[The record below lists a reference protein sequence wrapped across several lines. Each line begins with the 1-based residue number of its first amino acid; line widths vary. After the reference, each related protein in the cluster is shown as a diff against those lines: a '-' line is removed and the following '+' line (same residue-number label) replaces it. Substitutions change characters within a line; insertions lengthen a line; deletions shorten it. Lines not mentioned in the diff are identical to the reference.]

1 MNRKNTVLRV
11 ENLRKSY
18 GRNVV
23 LKDVSLEI
31 CEGETKVI
39 IGPSGTGKSTL
50 LSCINRL
57 TEPDSGKIWL
67 ENAEITQKNV
77 VSMRQKIGF
86 VFQDFNLFNHLNALD
101 NVRIALLK
109 VQKVPREVATR
120 IA

>member
-1 MNRKNTVLRV
+1 LNRKNTVLRV

-18 GRNVV
+18 G
-23 LKDVSLEI
+23 
-31 CEGETKVI
+31 

-67 ENAEITQKNV
+67 ENTEITQKNI

-109 VQKVPREVATR
+109 VQKVPTRRNCTPHNSPVVKNRELP
-120 IA
+120 